1 LLDVFSKIVK
11 EALEAQQKEFTSL
24 VEEAT
29 EWLCRENSTIG
40 NMEVL
45 GRLIRLK
52 PAGKALVIGDLHG
65 DLESLIDIVKGSN
78 FMEQIQKGTVAR
90 LIFLGDYGD
99 RGPYSAEIYYTVL
112 KLKLLYPEQVLL
124 LRGNHEFFWIRGGTD
139 DLTPSPHDL
148 PMQFEVRFGKN
159 SSEAYACIRRLFD
172 CLYTAAL
179 VEGQYLL
186 VHGGIPKEAKTVHD
200 FAFAN
205 ADYPRNH
212 FLEDIVWS
220 DPDETIVETSS
231 SPRGAGK
238 LFGAAVTTRVL
249 QELGVKIIVRG
260 HEPCEEG
267 YKINHAGKVLTL
279 FSRKGAPYFNSFGG
293 YLEVDLSAEFR
304 GAEEL
309 VPCIHK
315 F

>member
-1 LLDVFSKIVK
+1 LLDVFSKIIK
-11 EALEAQQKEFTSL
+11 EALEVQHKGFVSL
-24 VEEAT
+24 VKEAAELLCEESGT
-29 EWLCRENSTIG
+29 VG

-45 GRLIRLK
+45 GRLIKLK

-65 DLESLIDIVKGSN
+65 DLESLIDIIKGSN
-78 FMEQIQKGTVAR
+78 FMKQVEKDTDAR

-112 KLKLLYPEQVLL
+112 KLKLLYPKQVLL
-124 LRGNHEFFWIRGGTD
+124 LRGNHEFFWTQAGMD
-139 DLTPSPHDL
+139 DLAPYPHDL
-148 PMQFEVRFGKN
+148 PLQFQARFGKN
-159 SSEAYACIRRLFD
+159 SNESYLCIRRLFD
-172 CLYTAAL
+172 CLYAAVL

-186 VHGGIPKEAKTVHD
+186 VHGGVPSEAKTVHD

-205 ADYPRNH
+205 SDYPRNH
-212 FLEDIVWS
+212 FLEDIVWG
-220 DPDETIVETSS
+220 DPDETVVETVT

-238 LFGAAVTTRVL
+238 LFGAAVTTRIL
-249 QELGVKIIVRG
+249 QKLGVKIIVRG

-279 FSRKGAPYFNSFGG
+279 FSRKGAPYFNSSGA

-309 VPCIHK
+309 VPYIHK